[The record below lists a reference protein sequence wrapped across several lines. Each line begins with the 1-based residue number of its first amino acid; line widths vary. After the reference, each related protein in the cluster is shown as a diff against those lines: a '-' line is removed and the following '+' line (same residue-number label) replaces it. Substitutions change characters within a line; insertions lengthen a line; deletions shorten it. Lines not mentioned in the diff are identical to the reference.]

1 MYFENLDILAVELL
15 SKDRSEYFLELLLY
29 RFKYSESKI
38 LEFMDNMDIISN
50 DFQCLFYSTV

>member
-38 LEFMDNMDIISN
+38 LEFMDNMYH
-50 DFQCLFYSTV
+50 FE